1 MGKLRL
7 TKNELKKQKETLKRF
22 NKYLP
27 MLQLKKQQLQL
38 EVIKNHQDLNRIKE
52 DIESFLR

>member
-1 MGKLRL
+1 VGKLRL